1 MAPIT
6 LLQQNPSANLE
17 NKHIMMMGINSC
29 GHIHVILGTDC
40 VANTRCETSMAA
52 GAMPIIIA
60 DENATLHQGL
70 RRKID
75 QGLIHWKKKIL
86 DDNDLFTLGREEV
99 AHIVDAVFIIGPDPS
114 SEYPL
119 SARRLTDI

>member
-6 LLQQNPSANLE
+6 MLQQNSSAKLE
-17 NKHIMMMGINSC
+17 KKHIMMTGTNVC
-29 GHIHVILGTDC
+29 GHTHVILGTNC
-40 VANTRCETSMAA
+40 VANTRSETSMAA
-52 GAMPIIIA
+52 GAIPIIVA

-75 QGLIHWKKKIL
+75 QGLIHWTKKIF

-99 AHIVDAVFIIGPDPS
+99 AHIVDAVFLTGPGPN

-119 SARRLTDI
+119 QSTT